1 MIYGG
6 SLYYLSTFVYADI
19 FQNNLRRQ
27 KLNSRNIDKQ
37 EQRDKMIARR
47 EGHLKGFLDFFQGG
61 RNEKILVYSGEGE
74 AKRENLMMQERRADD
89 WGKVSE

>member
-37 EQRDKMIARR
+37 EQRYKMIARR
-47 EGHLKGFLDFFQGG
+47 EGHLKGFWIFFKVGEMKKYLYTLGKVKQ
-61 RNEKILVYSGEGE
+61 REKI
-74 AKRENLMMQERRADD
+74 
-89 WGKVSE
+89 